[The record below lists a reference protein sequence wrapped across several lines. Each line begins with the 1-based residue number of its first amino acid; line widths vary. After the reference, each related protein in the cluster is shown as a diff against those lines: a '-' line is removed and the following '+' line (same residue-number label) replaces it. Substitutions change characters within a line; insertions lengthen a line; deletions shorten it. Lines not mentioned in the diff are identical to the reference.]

1 MTDFKV
7 AAPQLRSYAMY
18 LDLIV
23 AMDVVT
29 AMRQVDEGT
38 NRSGFS
44 GLLEPLKA
52 AMSLLDEVSNEVL
65 QAVTEKLDNLAEG
78 LSVTA
83 DNYEHID
90 HKHAKNMLLLDRE
103 PAVRGG
109 ERHPGKD

>member
-1 MTDFKV
+1 MTGFKV
-7 AAPQLRSYAMY
+7 TAPQLRSYAIY
-18 LDLIV
+18 LGTIV
-23 AMDVVT
+23 GMDVVT
-29 AMRQVDEGT
+29 AMSQADEGT

-52 AMSLLDEVSNEVL
+52 AMSLLEQASNEVL

-90 HKHAKNMLLLDRE
+90 HKHAKNMLMMDRE
-103 PAVRGG
+103 PAMRGG
-109 ERHPGKD
+109 HQRER